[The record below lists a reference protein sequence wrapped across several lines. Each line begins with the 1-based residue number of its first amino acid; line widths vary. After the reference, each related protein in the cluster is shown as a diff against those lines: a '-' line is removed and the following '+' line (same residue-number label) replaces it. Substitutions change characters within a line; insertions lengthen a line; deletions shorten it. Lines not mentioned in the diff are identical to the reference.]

1 MIKTLIIFGTRPE
14 VIKLYPLIDLLK
26 EDKDFEIKI
35 LNTGQHKEMVED
47 LLKIF
52 KIDPDFSLNIMKEK
66 QTLEYISIEVMKGV
80 SKILKEEKFDI
91 VIVQGDT
98 TTTFIS
104 SLTSFYHKIPV
115 GHVEAGLRTK
125 NIYYPFPEEIN
136 RTLTAKISTLNF
148 APTEVAK
155 QNLIKEGI
163 EESKIFVTGNT
174 IVDAVNKI
182 LNFKINLNL
191 NLPNDKKIIVV
202 TAHRRESWENG
213 LSRIGNAI
221 KKLTSN
227 YKDIFFVIPIHKN
240 PIVREK
246 IVPILSGVE
255 NVLIIEPLNYI
266 DFIHLMKKSFLILSD
281 SGGVQEEVPTLNKPV
296 LLLRNETER
305 PEGVYAG
312 FVRIV
317 GTNED
322 KIVENVKD
330 IIENGW
336 QPKSNYN
343 PFGDGKAS
351 ERIIKI
357 IKEYFYG
364 SIQS

>member
-1 MIKTLIIFGTRPE
+1 MIRVLIIFGTRPE
-14 VIKLYPLIDLLK
+14 VIKLYPLIELLK
-26 EDKDFEIKI
+26 KDKDFEIKI
-35 LNTGQHKEMVED
+35 LNSGQHKEMVND
-47 LLKIF
+47 LLNLFNIN
-52 KIDPDFSLNIMKEK
+52 PDFSLNIMKEK
-66 QTLEYISIEVMKGV
+66 QTLEHISIEVMNGV
-80 SKILKEEKFDI
+80 GKILKEEKFDI

-104 SLTSFYHKIPV
+104 SLTSFYNKIPV
-115 GHVEAGLRTK
+115 GHVEAGLRTNK
-125 NIYYPFPEEIN
+125 IYYPFPEEMN
-136 RTLTAKISTLNF
+136 RTLTGKLATLNF
-148 APTEVAK
+148 APTENAK
-155 QNLIKEGI
+155 NNLLKEGV

-174 IVDAVNKI
+174 IVDAVQKI
-182 LNFKINLNL
+182 LKIHSDLSL
-191 NLPNDKKIIVV
+191 NLPNDKKIITV

-221 KKLTSN
+221 KKLSLI

-240 PIVREK
+240 PVVREK
-246 IVPILSGVE
+246 IMPILSDAE
-255 NVLIIEPLNYI
+255 NILITEPLNYI
-266 DFIHLMKKSFLILSD
+266 DFMHLMKKSFLILSD
-281 SGGVQEEVPTLNKPV
+281 SGGVQEEVPTLNKPM

-305 PEGVYAG
+305 PEAVNAG

-317 GTNED
+317 GTDEN
-322 KIVENVKD
+322 KIFENVKD

-336 QPKSNYN
+336 KPKSNYN

-364 SIQS
+364 SI

>member
-1 MIKTLIIFGTRPE
+1 MIRVLIIFGTRPE
-14 VIKLYPLIDLLK
+14 VIKLYPLIKLLK

-35 LNTGQHKEMVED
+35 LNSGQHKEMVDD
-47 LLKIF
+47 LLNLFNIN
-52 KIDPDFSLNIMKEK
+52 PDFSLNIMKEK
-66 QTLEYISIEVMKGV
+66 QTLEYISIEVMNGV

-91 VIVQGDT
+91 VVVQGDT

-104 SLTSFYHKIPV
+104 SLTSFYNKIPV
-115 GHVEAGLRTK
+115 GHVEAGLRTNK
-125 NIYYPFPEEIN
+125 IYYPFPEEMN
-136 RTLTAKISTLNF
+136 RTLTGKLATLNF
-148 APTEVAK
+148 APTENAK
-155 QNLIKEGI
+155 NNLLKEGV

-174 IVDAVNKI
+174 IVDAVQKI
-182 LNFKINLNL
+182 LKFQTNLNL
-191 NLPNDKKIIVV
+191 NLPDDKKIITV

-213 LSRIGNAI
+213 LSKIGNAI
-221 KKLTSN
+221 KKLSSI
-227 YKDIFFVIPIHKN
+227 YRDIFFVIPIHKN
-240 PIVREK
+240 PVVREK
-246 IVPILSGVE
+246 IMPILSDSE
-255 NVLIIEPLNYI
+255 NILITEPLNYI

-305 PEGVYAG
+305 PEAVNAG

-317 GTNED
+317 GTDEN
-322 KIVENVKD
+322 KIFENVKD

-336 QPKSNYN
+336 KPKSNYN

-364 SIQS
+364 SI

>member
-1 MIKTLIIFGTRPE
+1 LIRVLIVFGTRPE
-14 VIKLYPLIDLLK
+14 VIKLYPLIELLK

-35 LNTGQHKEMVED
+35 LNSGQHKEMVDD
-47 LLKIF
+47 LLNLFNIN
-52 KIDPDFSLNIMKEK
+52 PDFSLNIMKEK
-66 QTLEYISIEVMKGV
+66 QTLEYISIEVMNGV

-91 VIVQGDT
+91 VVVQGDT

-104 SLTSFYHKIPV
+104 SLTSFYNKIPV
-115 GHVEAGLRTK
+115 GHVEAGLRTNK
-125 NIYYPFPEEIN
+125 IYYPFPEEMN
-136 RTLTAKISTLNF
+136 RTLTGKLATLNF
-148 APTEVAK
+148 APTENAK
-155 QNLIKEGI
+155 NNLLKEGV

-174 IVDAVNKI
+174 IVDAVQKI
-182 LNFKINLNL
+182 LKFQTNLNL
-191 NLPNDKKIIVV
+191 NLPDDKKIITV

-213 LSRIGNAI
+213 LSKIGNAI
-221 KKLTSN
+221 KKLSSI
-227 YKDIFFVIPIHKN
+227 YRDIFFVIPIHKN
-240 PIVREK
+240 PVVREK
-246 IVPILSGVE
+246 IMPILSDSE
-255 NVLIIEPLNYI
+255 NILITEPLNYI

-305 PEGVYAG
+305 PESVNAG

-317 GTNED
+317 GTDEN
-322 KIVENVKD
+322 KIFENVKD

-336 QPKSNYN
+336 KPKSNYN

-364 SIQS
+364 SI

>member
-1 MIKTLIIFGTRPE
+1 LIRVLIVFGTRPE
-14 VIKLYPLIDLLK
+14 VIKLYPLIELLK

-35 LNTGQHKEMVED
+35 LNSGQHKEMVDD
-47 LLKIF
+47 LLNLFNIN
-52 KIDPDFSLNIMKEK
+52 PDFSLNIMKEK
-66 QTLEYISIEVMKGV
+66 QTLEYISIEVMNGV

-91 VIVQGDT
+91 VVVQGDT

-104 SLTSFYHKIPV
+104 SLTSFYNKIPV
-115 GHVEAGLRTK
+115 GHVEAGLRTNK
-125 NIYYPFPEEIN
+125 IYYPFPEEMN
-136 RTLTAKISTLNF
+136 RTLTGKLATLNF
-148 APTEVAK
+148 APTENAK
-155 QNLIKEGI
+155 NNLLKEGV

-174 IVDAVNKI
+174 IVDAVQKI
-182 LNFKINLNL
+182 LKFQTNLNL
-191 NLPNDKKIIVV
+191 NLPDDKKIITV

-213 LSRIGNAI
+213 LSKIGNAI
-221 KKLTSN
+221 KKLSSI

-240 PIVREK
+240 PVVREK
-246 IVPILSGVE
+246 IMPILSDSE
-255 NVLIIEPLNYI
+255 NILITEPLNYI

-296 LLLRNETER
+296 LLLRDETER
-305 PEGVYAG
+305 PEAVNAG

-317 GTNED
+317 GTDEN
-322 KIVENVKD
+322 KIFENVKD

-336 QPKSNYN
+336 KPKSNYN

-364 SIQS
+364 SI

>member
-1 MIKTLIIFGTRPE
+1 MIRVLIIFGTRPE
-14 VIKLYPLIDLLK
+14 VIKLYPLIELLK

-35 LNTGQHKEMVED
+35 LNSGQHKEMVDD
-47 LLKIF
+47 LLNLFNIN
-52 KIDPDFSLNIMKEK
+52 PDFSLNIMKEK
-66 QTLEYISIEVMKGV
+66 QTLEYISIEVMNGV
-80 SKILKEEKFDI
+80 SKILKEKKFDI

-104 SLTSFYHKIPV
+104 SLTSFYNKIPV
-115 GHVEAGLRTK
+115 GHVEAGLRTNK
-125 NIYYPFPEEIN
+125 IYYPFPEEMN
-136 RTLTAKISTLNF
+136 RTLTGKLATLNF
-148 APTEVAK
+148 APTENAK
-155 QNLIKEGI
+155 NNLLKEGV

-174 IVDAVNKI
+174 IVDAVQKI
-182 LNFKINLNL
+182 LKFQTNLNL
-191 NLPNDKKIIVV
+191 NLPDDKKIITV

-213 LSRIGNAI
+213 LSKIGNAI
-221 KKLTSN
+221 KKLSSI
-227 YKDIFFVIPIHKN
+227 YRDIFFVIPIHKN
-240 PIVREK
+240 PVVREK
-246 IVPILSGVE
+246 IMPILSDSE
-255 NVLIIEPLNYI
+255 NILITEPLNYI

-305 PEGVYAG
+305 PEAVNAG

-317 GTNED
+317 GTDEN
-322 KIVENVKD
+322 KIFENVKD

-336 QPKSNYN
+336 KPKSNYN

-364 SIQS
+364 SI

>member
-1 MIKTLIIFGTRPE
+1 LIRVLIIFGTRPE
-14 VIKLYPLIDLLK
+14 VIKLYPLIELLK

-35 LNTGQHKEMVED
+35 LNSGQHKEMVDD
-47 LLKIF
+47 LLNLFNIN
-52 KIDPDFSLNIMKEK
+52 PDFSLNIMKEK
-66 QTLEYISIEVMKGV
+66 QTLEYISIEVMNGV
-80 SKILKEEKFDI
+80 SKILKEKKFDI

-104 SLTSFYHKIPV
+104 SLTSFYNKIPV
-115 GHVEAGLRTK
+115 GHVEAGLRTNK
-125 NIYYPFPEEIN
+125 IYYPFPEEMN
-136 RTLTAKISTLNF
+136 RTLTGKLATLNF
-148 APTEVAK
+148 APTENAK
-155 QNLIKEGI
+155 NNLLKEGV

-174 IVDAVNKI
+174 IVDAVQKI
-182 LNFKINLNL
+182 LKFQTNLNL
-191 NLPNDKKIIVV
+191 NLPDDKKIITV

-213 LSRIGNAI
+213 LSKIGNAI
-221 KKLTSN
+221 KKLSSI
-227 YKDIFFVIPIHKN
+227 YRDIFFVIPIHKN
-240 PIVREK
+240 PVVREK
-246 IVPILSGVE
+246 IMPILSDSE
-255 NVLIIEPLNYI
+255 NILITEPLNYI

-305 PEGVYAG
+305 PEAVNAG

-317 GTNED
+317 GTDEN
-322 KIVENVKD
+322 KIFENVKD

-336 QPKSNYN
+336 KPKSNYN

-364 SIQS
+364 SI